1 MKIISLQISKLHGVF
16 DYNVAFNTDVTFI
29 YGLNG
34 CGKTT
39 ILNIT
44 EAIITGQL
52 FKLFNY
58 KFEFIE
64 LNYAKNGNILKMKSL
79 TINNLSK
86 DALSVNFNNK
96 TYEIEREYIREESGN
111 LKRNLYEYIKI
122 YFSKY
127 SILDEIKKT
136 FNYVYLPLNRSSLY
150 NNDDWFIKGW
160 HSVHRSPNFT
170 ENMLQLENQDLSM
183 LEVEELIYEQSS
195 RINFN
200 ISKIN
205 DEFRNKILK
214 SLLEMKNVTNDS
226 IAQNLIE
233 IIGSKDS
240 IKDIERTKNA
250 YLKMLNDLNLL
261 NKEEEDNYK
270 KFFANLI
277 EGVDN
282 VSKKRDKIAMDLVLK
297 FQEYTKIKKLIS
309 ISKSMEKSKA
319 KEREPIDVFIKTMN
333 EFVSSSDD
341 GKKVAID
348 DFGRVYF
355 TTRYNEGPISIQHM
369 SSGEKQLITFFAN
382 LIFKVKKGASG
393 IFVVDEPELSLHL
406 SWQKKFVEKTLS
418 INGDLQLIFATHAPE
433 IIGEK
438 RNKMFKLEK
447 KSLEWV
453 GK

>member
-1 MKIISLQISKLHGVF
+1 MKIISLKISKLHGVF

-58 KFEFIE
+58 KFESIE
-64 LNYAKNGNILKMKSL
+64 LNYAKNGNILKIKSL
-79 TINNLSK
+79 TITNISK
-86 DALSVNFNNK
+86 DTLSVNFNNK
-96 TYEIEREYIREESGN
+96 SYEIAREYIREESEN

-127 SILDEIKKT
+127 PILDEIKKT

-150 NNDDWFIKGW
+150 NNDDWFIKW
-160 HSVHRSPNFT
+160 HSVHRSSNFT

-183 LEVEELIYEQSS
+183 LEVEGLIYDQTS

-226 IAQNLIE
+226 IAKTLIE
-233 IIGSKDS
+233 IIGSKDF
-240 IKDIERTKNA
+240 INDIEETKNA
-250 YLKMLNDLNLL
+250 YLKMLNDLKLL
-261 NKEEEDNYK
+261 NEEEEDNYK

-277 EGVDN
+277 EGVDKF
-282 VSKKRDKIAMDLVLK
+282 SKKRDKISMDLILK

-309 ISKSMEKSKA
+309 ISKSMEESKA
-319 KEREPIDVFIKTMN
+319 KEREPIDVFVKTMN

-341 GKKVAID
+341 EKRIDID

-355 TTRYNEGPISIQHM
+355 TTKYNKGRISIQHM

-382 LIFKVKKGASG
+382 LIFKVKKGTSG

-406 SWQKKFVEKTLS
+406 LWQKKFVEKALS

-447 KSLEWV
+447 KSLDWE